1 MKDSNY
7 PDNPYFLLTPGPL
20 STSKSVK
27 AAMLRDWCTWD
38 DDYNLGVV
46 QKIREGLVKL
56 ATSTNEYTSVLMQG
70 SGTFSV
76 EATIGSVIP
85 TNGKL
90 LVLANGVYGQRLGQ
104 ISNRLKINTVIHDSG
119 EIERP
124 DLTLLEK
131 TLQEDVSITHVVAVH
146 CETTTGMLNPIEE
159 IGKIVKS
166 HNKIFIVDA
175 MSSFGGIPINVSGIG
190 IDFIISSANKCIQGV
205 PGFGFVIA
213 KKEELEKTKTYARSL
228 SLDLYDQWKTM
239 EDGNG
244 KWRYTSPTHT
254 VRAFMQAMLELEE
267 EGGIEKRNQRYL
279 ENHRIL
285 VEGIAALGIEC
296 LLPMS
301 YQSPIITSFRSP
313 LSSEYDFNK
322 FYEALK
328 TKGFV
333 IYPGKVSVADTFR
346 IGNIG
351 HVFPEDFRNL
361 IKSIEEVVFW

>member
-1 MKDSNY
+1 
-7 PDNPYFLLTPGPL
+7 
-20 STSKSVK
+20 
-27 AAMLRDWCTWD
+27 
-38 DDYNLGVV
+38 
-46 QKIREGLVKL
+46 
-56 ATSTNEYTSVLMQG
+56 
-70 SGTFSV
+70 
-76 EATIGSVIP
+76 
-85 TNGKL
+85 
-90 LVLANGVYGQRLGQ
+90 
-104 ISNRLKINTVIHDSG
+104 
-119 EIERP
+119 
-124 DLTLLEK
+124 
-131 TLQEDVSITHVVAVH
+131 
-146 CETTTGMLNPIEE
+146 
-159 IGKIVKS
+159 
-166 HNKIFIVDA
+166 
-175 MSSFGGIPINVSGIG
+175 
-190 IDFIISSANKCIQGV
+190 
-205 PGFGFVIA
+205 
-213 KKEELEKTKTYARSL
+213 
-228 SLDLYDQWKTM
+228 M

>member
-1 MKDSNY
+1 MKDDNY

-46 QKIREGLVKL
+46 QKIRQDLVKL
-56 ATSTNEYTSVLMQG
+56 ATSSEDYTSVLMQG

-85 TNGKL
+85 QNGKL
-90 LVLANGVYGQRLGQ
+90 LVIANGAYGQRLAQ
-104 ISNRLKINTVIHDSG
+104 ISKRLNIDTIIHDSG

-124 DLTLLEK
+124 DLSLLKLTLE
-131 TLQEDVSITHVVAVH
+131 EDKEITHVVVVH

-159 IGKIVKS
+159 IGGVVKS
-166 HNKIFIVDA
+166 FDKVFIVDA
-175 MSSFGGIPINVSGIG
+175 MSSFGGIPIDVQGIG

-213 KKEELEKTKTYARSL
+213 KKEQLEITKGFARSL

-267 EGGIEKRNQRYL
+267 EGGVQSRYNRYK
-279 ENHRIL
+279 ENHSIL
-285 VEGIAALGIEC
+285 VKGLASLGIKT
-296 LLPMS
+296 LLPES
-301 YQSPIITSFRSP
+301 HQSPIITSFESP
-313 LSSEYDFNK
+313 SSPDYNFKK
-322 FYEALK
+322 FYDALK
-328 TKGFV
+328 EKGFV

-351 HVFPEDFRNL
+351 HVFPKDFENL
-361 IKSIEEVVFW
+361 IKSIEESVFW